1 MSKVVMGIIL
11 GTVLGILDGLT
22 ALLYPGTE
30 SMIFGIIVGST
41 FKGLVAGLV
50 IGLVARKLNSIN
62 LGILIG
68 LAVGFLL
75 ALPFAM
81 MPAENGQVYF
91 WEIIIPGSLVGLI
104 LGFATQKYGKRP
116 VSTAVHG

>member
-1 MSKVVMGIIL
+1 
-11 GTVLGILDGLT
+11 
-22 ALLYPGTE
+22 
-30 SMIFGIIVGST
+30 MIFGIIVGST
-41 FKGLVAGLV
+41 FKGLVAGLI

-116 VSTAVHG
+116 VSSAVTASAQSGG